1 MTPETSARI
10 ALAEL
15 AQGRTQDEYI
25 ALVWSQRYPHASPAA
40 STGWPFK
47 HSTGVVQPSKLRKIT

>member
-1 MTPETSARI
+1 MTHESSARI

-25 ALVWSQRYPHASPAA
+25 ALVWAQRYPNSSSAA

-47 HSTGVVQPSKLRKIT
+47 HSEGIEQPSKLRKIK